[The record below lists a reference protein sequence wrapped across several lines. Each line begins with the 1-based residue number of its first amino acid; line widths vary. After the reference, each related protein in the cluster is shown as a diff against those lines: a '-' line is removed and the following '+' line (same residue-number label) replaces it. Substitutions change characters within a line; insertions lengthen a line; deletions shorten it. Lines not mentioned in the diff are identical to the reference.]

1 MCEREMTDE
10 EFIEF
15 INANKERMNALM
27 GDDRDVKDYFREN
40 AKKAKAKVEEAVD
53 DTEDVIKKVFKAM
66 FSPEVQK
73 HIIGAGVEIALGISA
88 ALKAMP
94 VPEKAQPIVDKMEE
108 IRENAHTVYCTK
120 NPDCPRKKSEPQKT
134 DTMRIELD

>member
-1 MCEREMTDE
+1 MSEIKMTDE
-10 EFIEF
+10 EFMAF
-15 INANKERMNALM
+15 INANKERMNTLM
-27 GDDRDVKDYFREN
+27 GNDKDVKAFLKEN
-40 AKKAKAKVEEAVD
+40 AKKAKAKVEKVTDA
-53 DTEDVIKKVFKAM
+53 TEDTVKKVFSAI

-73 HIIGAGVEIALGISA
+73 HVIGAGVELVLGISA

-108 IRENAHTVYCTK
+108 IRENAHTVYCKK

>member
-88 ALKAMP
+88 ALKAIP
-94 VPEKAQPIVDKMEE
+94 
-108 IRENAHTVYCTK
+108 
-120 NPDCPRKKSEPQKT
+120 
-134 DTMRIELD
+134 